1 MTDTVIEIRD
11 VFKAYKRGAFV
22 PRKEAL
28 RGISLDVHRGE
39 VFGFLGPNGAG
50 KTTTIKILLNFIY
63 PSRGT
68 VKVLGQEVGD
78 NETKRKIGYLPETAN
93 YYPFLTLIKTLRMYG
108 KICGLRGVE
117 LEEKIA
123 ALLKTVGLELNG
135 NDTIGTFSKG
145 MMQRI
150 GIAQA
155 MINDPELLI
164 LDEPASG
171 LDPLGKKEV
180 RDAIRK
186 MRDEGKSIF
195 FSSHELSEVEAVC
208 DRAAIIS
215 KGKIL
220 REGTLDE
227 MLPYGDT
234 YRVMVRLKNNTQ
246 RGTLDEII
254 DQVDREVEDTLS
266 FRTKK
271 GLVMDK
277 ILFVSHSAGV
287 EVLGINKVKQ
297 SLEKAF
303 TEIIREEERDI

>member
-1 MTDTVIEIRD
+1 MNEAVIEIRD

-22 PRKEAL
+22 PLKEAL

-68 VKVLGQEVGD
+68 AKVLGQEVGD

-93 YYPFLTLIKTLRMYG
+93 YYPFLTPIKTLRMYG
-108 KICGLRGVE
+108 KICGLREAE

-195 FSSHELSEVEAVC
+195 FSSHELSEVEALC

-215 KGKIL
+215 KGKIV

-234 YRVMVRLKNNTQ
+234 FRVTVRLKNDTQ
-246 RGTLDEII
+246 RSTLDEII
-254 DQVDREVEDTLS
+254 DQVDREGEDTLS

-271 GLVMDK
+271 GLAMDK
-277 ILFVSHSAGV
+277 ILFVSHSAEV